1 MSAHLTTK
9 AKRKIEPVYS
19 MAEEIVNSLSHGIGA
34 ALSIAG
40 MTLLLAYAALDSDP
54 WKIAS
59 FAIYGVTLTLLYLA
73 STLHHSS
80 NNAAVKGV
88 FKVIDHCA
96 IHPRIAGTSTPF
108 LLVNMRGSVGWT
120 LFAGIWGL
128 AFAGIC
134 FKLLFGARDRILSVA
149 I

>member
-1 MSAHLTTK
+1 MSAYLTTK

-19 MAEEIVNSLSHGIGA
+19 MAEEIVNSLPHGIGA

-73 STLHHSS
+73 STLYHSFQ
-80 NNAAVKGV
+80 NPALKRV
-88 FKVIDHCA
+88 FKIIDHCA
-96 IHPRIAGTSTPF
+96 IYLLIAGTYTPF
-108 LLVNMRGSVGWT
+108 LLVNMRG
-120 LFAGIWGL
+120 
-128 AFAGIC
+128 
-134 FKLLFGARDRILSVA
+134 
-149 I
+149 